1 MIQQGLVIGWFQGRM
16 EFGPRALGARS
27 ILADARNP
35 KAKDV
40 INSKVK
46 FREWFRPFAPAV
58 LKERAHEYFEM
69 PEGMDLPFMLM
80 VPRVRE
86 KYRSVLPA
94 ITHEDGTGRVQTLT
108 PELNGRFYELVRRV
122 GELTGIPVVVNTS
135 FNVRGEP
142 IVASPWDALKTFHNT
157 GIDALV
163 MGNFI
168 VTEKK
173 EKVDFDLGMK
183 RSIALEGVARD
194 TG

>member
-1 MIQQGLVIGWFQGRM
+1 
-16 EFGPRALGARS
+16 
-27 ILADARNP
+27 
-35 KAKDV
+35 
-40 INSKVK
+40 
-46 FREWFRPFAPAV
+46 
-58 LKERAHEYFEM
+58 
-69 PEGMDLPFMLM
+69 

-86 KYRSVLPA
+86 RYRSVLPA

-108 PELNGRFYELVRRV
+108 PEENGRFHDLVKRV
-122 GELTGIPVVVNTS
+122 GELTGVPVVVNTS

-142 IVASPWDALKTFHNT
+142 IVASPWDALRTFHNT

-173 EKVDFDLGMK
+173 ENVDFDLGMR
-183 RSIALEGVARD
+183 RSIALEGVARG